1 MFTGIIEIIG
11 EVCENRDGRL
21 EILVSGKFD
30 KGIQIGSSIAVN
42 GACLTLSERK
52 TKNEKRKSLL
62 YFDVVP
68 ETLRRTNL
76 GLLQKGDKVNLE
88 RALKA
93 DGRFEG
99 HIAQGH
105 IDATGRIT
113 HYELLITNY
122 GTEDRIFTI
131 EFSKEYMR
139 YIVPKGSV
147 AVDGIS
153 LTVVDVARDYF
164 TVAIIPHTWEN
175 TIAQFYKQGTMVNIE
190 VDILAKYVERSV
202 RNEARK
208 RYL

>member
-1 MFTGIIEIIG
+1 MFTGIIETIG

-52 TKNEKRKSLL
+52 AKIEKRKSLL

-113 HYELLITNY
+113 N
-122 GTEDRIFTI
+122 TEDGIFMI

-139 YIVPKGSV
+139 YIVSKGSI
-147 AVDGIS
+147 AVDGVS

-190 VDILAKYVERSV
+190 VDILAKYVERLV